1 MTIINSK
8 IISPEIRAC
17 LRVVKK
23 SRRKKLFAVGII
35 QSCVN
40 LLDLIGV
47 ALIGLLAALTV
58 NGIRSFK
65 PGVRVSRV
73 LDFLG
78 ISDFDFQTQV
88 TIIAAAATFF
98 LIIRT
103 LLSIIV
109 TRRTLYFL
117 ARNSAELSS
126 ELFQKILSVPL
137 LATKLF
143 TKQHLNYTI
152 TTGSNAVIL
161 GVIGSLMGIV
171 SDLSLVLILSVGL
184 FVVDPAVSLFSF
196 VFFGV
201 VISILHFALTK
212 RTSRVAEEYTRISIT
227 SSERILEIL
236 SNFREILVRNKRGHY
251 HSEISGLRYKL
262 SFLDAEKSWM
272 PNISKYAVE
281 ITLTSGT
288 LLIAFIQFLSHD
300 AVHAIGNLTIFM
312 ASGARLAPALLRIQ
326 QNLML
331 VNANVI
337 AARPTLDLIESTSS
351 YSTLLH
357 DALTTDGTPSSV
369 FQPEVYIEK
378 LSFTYPDAKDP
389 AIEIDSLSIQSG
401 EFIAIVGPSGGGK
414 STLADLILGVL
425 PPTTGLIRISG
436 LAPEDCFRKWPCE
449 VGYVP
454 QSVSINNLSIRENIA
469 LGFFDIDIDDGAIQ
483 RAAGTAQLS
492 EFLASQ
498 TSGLDTVVGENGS
511 KVSGGQRQ
519 RIGIARALY
528 TNPKLLILDEATSS
542 LDGTVEFDIANS
554 ILNLHG
560 TNTVIVIAHR
570 LSTVRKADKVIYIDG
585 GKIQAEG
592 TFDEIRL
599 KVPDFNH
606 QAAIMGL

>member
-1 MTIINSK
+1 MINSK
-8 IISPEIRAC
+8 IISPEIKTC
-17 LRVVKK
+17 LRVIKK
-23 SRRKKLFAVGII
+23 SRRKKLFAVAFI

-40 LLDLIGV
+40 VLDLIGV

-65 PGVRVSRV
+65 PGVRVSKV
-73 LDFLG
+73 LDVLG
-78 ISDFDFQTQV
+78 LSEFNFQTQV
-88 TIIAAAATFF
+88 AVIAATATFF

-103 LLSIIV
+103 LLSILI

-117 ARNSAELSS
+117 ARNSSELSS
-126 ELFQKILSVPL
+126 ELFQKILSFPL

-171 SDLSLVLILSVGL
+171 ADLSLVLLLSVGL
-184 FVVDPAVSLFSF
+184 FVVDPAVSIFSF
-196 VFFGV
+196 VFFGL

-212 RTSRVAEEYTRISIT
+212 RSSRVAEEYTRMSIL

-236 SNFREILVRNKRGHY
+236 NNFREILVRNKRNHY

-262 SFLDAEKSWM
+262 SYLDAEKSWM

-288 LLIAFIQFLSHD
+288 LIIAFIQFLSHD

-312 ASGARLAPALLRIQ
+312 ASGARLAPAMLRIQ

-331 VNANVI
+331 VNANII
-337 AARPTLDLIESTSS
+337 AARPTLDLIELTSS
-351 YSTLLH
+351 YSTLL
-357 DALTTDGTPSSV
+357 DEDLSSGGTPSSV
-369 FQPEVYIEK
+369 FTPEVCVEK
-378 LSFTYPDAKDP
+378 LSFTYPDAKYP
-389 AIEIDSLSIQSG
+389 AIEIDNLLIQAG
-401 EFIAIVGPSGGGK
+401 EFVAIVGPSGGGK

-425 PPTTGLIRISG
+425 PPSAGLIRISG
-436 LAPEDCFRKWPCE
+436 LAPEDCFRKWPRE

-454 QSVSINNLSIRENIA
+454 QNVSINNLSIRENIA
-469 LGFFDIDIDDGAIQ
+469 LGFFDIEIDDGAIQ
-483 RAAGTAQLS
+483 RAASTAQLS
-492 EFLASQ
+492 EFLVSQ

>member
-1 MTIINSK
+1 MVINSK
-8 IISPEIRAC
+8 IISPEIKAC
-17 LRVVKK
+17 LKAIKK
-23 SRRKKLFAVGII
+23 SRRKKLFAVAFI
-35 QSCVN
+35 QSCIN

-65 PGVRVSRV
+65 PGVRVSRI

-88 TIIAAAATFF
+88 ATIAAAATFF

-103 LLSIIV
+103 LLSVLV

-161 GVIGSLMGIV
+161 GVVGSLMGIA
-171 SDLSLVLILSVGL
+171 SDLSLVVILCVGL

-196 VFFGV
+196 VFFGL
-201 VISILHFALTK
+201 VISILHFALAK
-212 RTSRVAEEYTRISIT
+212 RTLRVAEDYTRISIM

-236 SNFREILVRNKRGHY
+236 NNFREIFVRNKRGHY
-251 HSEISGLRYKL
+251 HTEISGLRYKL

-281 ITLTSGT
+281 VTLTSGT

-300 AVHAIGNLTIFM
+300 AVQAIGNLTIFM

-331 VNANVI
+331 VNSNVV
-337 AARPTLDLIESTSS
+337 AARPTLNLIESTSS
-351 YSTLLH
+351 YLTLL
-357 DALTTDGTPSSV
+357 DEELSSGDTPNSV
-369 FQPEVYIEK
+369 FVPEVYVEK
-378 LSFTYPDAKDP
+378 LSFTYPDAEYP
-389 AIEIDSLSIQSG
+389 AIQIDSMSIQAG
-401 EFIAIVGPSGGGK
+401 EFVAIVGPSGGGK

-425 PPTTGLIRISG
+425 PPSAGLIRISG
-436 LAPEDCFRKWPCE
+436 LAPEDCFRKWPGE

-469 LGFFDIDIDDGAIQ
+469 LGFFDIEIDNAAIQ
-483 RAAGTAQLS
+483 RAASTAQLS

-511 KVSGGQRQ
+511 KISGGQRQ

-554 ILNLHG
+554 ISNLQG
-560 TNTVIVIAHR
+560 TKTVIAIAHR

-585 GKIQAEG
+585 GKIQAQG

-599 KVPDFNH
+599 KVPDFDH